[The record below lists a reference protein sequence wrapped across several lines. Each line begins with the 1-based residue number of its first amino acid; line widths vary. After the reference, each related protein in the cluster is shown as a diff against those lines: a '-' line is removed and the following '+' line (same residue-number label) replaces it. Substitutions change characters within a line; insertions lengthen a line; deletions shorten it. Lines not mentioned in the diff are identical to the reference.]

1 MTTDPMNDD
10 LRSMESNSLKD
21 YIKLMRT
28 NMVPIVLITLISFVV
43 AIVYAINAKN
53 IYKATTSL
61 KVSPPQGNILESPL
75 MPEFQDF
82 GSDRFIANEI
92 EILKSYNLRSNVAR
106 SLIDSFKTEAVKDSF
121 YLIMSHDFNDGKGKL
136 LGDNQIAKV
145 LDGAVT
151 IEQKRGLDIID
162 ISAES
167 PSPFEAALIANIY
180 AQEYKN
186 LNLEINRNQLTL
198 VKAFLNQQRE
208 EKQTELNAAEENLR
222 NFQEKGGIVAL
233 DEQATTLINQLSDF
247 EAQQSAK
254 KIDLA
259 ASDKMLTQY
268 KKELADQNP
277 RLADYLESVSSEA
290 YIQTLQQQLARLQVN
305 RDMAIASKDP
315 KMNNTNVLKEY
326 DAKITDLKE
335 KLENKMKVIKAG
347 ILASSPEEVK
357 DLSQKI
363 VEEEIKNQALQI
375 TVTELGKIVKNYEA
389 KFNQLP
395 KTSIEFARLQR
406 NREALEKLY
415 TLVEE
420 KYQEAIIN
428 EQSQPGNVLIIDNAR
443 RPDSPAKPNRF
454 LIILIGLVLGGGM
467 AFGYVFTKNYFDNTI
482 KTPEDIQNK
491 NINVLAWIP
500 QIEGM
505 GLNGSKEFEFIV
517 AKKPDSIPSE
527 AFRALRTRI
536 QFANP
541 DKESLKTILITSS
554 APQEGKTTIAVNLG
568 GSFAQAN
575 RNTLVV
581 DCDLRKPRIHTVF
594 NSNRFPGLIDYLFGK
609 ATLDEVTRKSE
620 SQNLSYI
627 TSGTIPPNP
636 AEMLESNAMKEFLT
650 TVREKYDIILL
661 DSPPVIAVTDSEI
674 LASLVDASI
683 LVVSADTTENELLEK
698 SVELIKRD
706 RSSFIGTVLNNFS
719 YKSGYGSYYKYYYYY
734 SRPTERRK
742 NKFTQ
747 TESKN

>member
-10 LRSMESNSLKD
+10 LRSLESNSLKD
-21 YIKLMRT
+21 YIKLIRT

-136 LGDNQIAKV
+136 LSDNQIAKV
-145 LDGAVT
+145 LNGAVT

-180 AQEYKN
+180 AKEYKN

-254 KIDLA
+254 KIELA
-259 ASDKMLTQY
+259 ASDKTLTQY

-594 NSNRFPGLIDYLFGK
+594 KSNRFPGLIDYLFGK

-620 SQNLSYI
+620 YS
-627 TSGTIPPNP
+627 
-636 AEMLESNAMKEFLT
+636 EFKLH
-650 TVREKYDIILL
+650 
-661 DSPPVIAVTDSEI
+661 
-674 LASLVDASI
+674 
-683 LVVSADTTENELLEK
+683 
-698 SVELIKRD
+698 
-706 RSSFIGTVLNNFS
+706 NFR
-719 YKSGYGSYYKYYYYY
+719 YY
-734 SRPTERRK
+734 SS
-742 NKFTQ
+742 
-747 TESKN
+747 ESCRDA

>member
-1 MTTDPMNDD
+1 MAIDTMNED

-21 YIKLMRT
+21 YIKLIRT
-28 NMVPIVLITLISFVV
+28 NIVPVVIITIVSLIVSI
-43 AIVYAINAKN
+43 IYAVNAKN

-61 KVSPPQGNILESPL
+61 KVSMPQGNILEAPL

-92 EILKSYNLRSNVAR
+92 EILKSHNLRARVAR
-106 SLIDSFKTEAVKDSF
+106 ALIDSFNTGSNKDSF
-121 YLIMSHDFNDGKGKL
+121 YLVQSHDFSDKKQKL
-136 LGDNQIAKV
+136 LSVAQVARV
-145 LDGAVT
+145 LDSDVT

-167 PSPFEAALIANIY
+167 PSPYESALIANIY
-180 AQEYKN
+180 AKEYKN
-186 LNLEINRNQLTL
+186 LNLEMNRNQLTM
-198 VKAFLNQQRE
+198 VKTFLNQQTE

-222 NFQEKGGIVAL
+222 NFQEKGGIIAL
-233 DEQATTLINQLSDF
+233 DEQATSLINQLSDF
-247 EAQQSAK
+247 EAQKNARQ
-254 KIDLA
+254 IELA
-259 ASDKMLTQY
+259 ASNKVLTQY

-277 RLADYLESVSSEA
+277 RLADYLESVSNEA

-305 RDMAIASKDP
+305 RDMALASNDSKTSTSKIIKDYDEKIA
-315 KMNNTNVLKEY
+315 
-326 DAKITDLKE
+326 DLKT
-335 KLENKMKVIKAG
+335 KLDDKMKVIKAG

-363 VEEEIKNQALQI
+363 IEEEIKNQALQI
-375 TVTELGKIVKNYEA
+375 TVSELDKIVKNYEA

-395 KTSIEFARLQR
+395 KTSIELARLQR

-420 KYQEAIIN
+420 KYQEALIN

-443 RPDSPAKPNRF
+443 RPDSPGKPNRF
-454 LIILIGLVLGGGM
+454 LIVLIGLVLGAGM

-482 KTPEDIQNK
+482 KTPEDIQNI

-500 QIEGM
+500 QIEGI
-505 GLNGSKEFEFIV
+505 GLNGTNEFEFIV

-536 QFANP
+536 QFSHP
-541 DKESLKTILITSS
+541 DTGIIKTILITSS
-554 APQEGKTTIAVNLG
+554 APQEGKTTVAINLG

-575 RNTLVV
+575 KKTLVI
-581 DCDLRKPRIHTVF
+581 DCDLRKPRIHNVF

-609 ATLDEVTRKSE
+609 ATLEEIVRESE
-620 SQNLSYI
+620 SPNLNYI

-636 AEMLESNAMKEFLT
+636 AEMLESKAMKEFLET
-650 TVREKYDIILL
+650 IKERYDIILI

-683 LVVSADTTENELLEK
+683 LVVSAETTETELLEK

-706 RSSFIGTVLNNFS
+706 GSSFIGTVLNNFS

-734 SRPTERRK
+734 SRPSETKK
-742 NKFTQ
+742 NKFSQ
-747 TESKN
+747 IERKG

>member
-10 LRSMESNSLKD
+10 LRSLESNSLKD
-21 YIKLMRT
+21 YIKLIRT

-106 SLIDSFKTEAVKDSF
+106 SLIDSFKTETAKDSF
-121 YLIMSHDFNDGKGKL
+121 YLILSHDFNDGKGKL
-136 LGDNQIAKV
+136 LSNDQIAKV
-145 LDGAVT
+145 LNGAVT

-208 EKQTELNAAEENLR
+208 EKQTELNAAEENLK

-254 KIDLA
+254 KIELA
-259 ASDKMLTQY
+259 ASDKTLTQY

-315 KMNNTNVLKEY
+315 KMNNSNVLKEY

-389 KFNQLP
+389 KFNLLP

>member
-10 LRSMESNSLKD
+10 LRSLENNSLKD
-21 YIKLMRT
+21 YIKLIRT

-106 SLIDSFKTEAVKDSF
+106 SLIDSFKTETAKDSF
-121 YLIMSHDFNDGKGKL
+121 YLILSHDFNDGKGKL
-136 LGDNQIAKV
+136 LSNDQIAKV
-145 LDGAVT
+145 LNGAVT

-208 EKQTELNAAEENLR
+208 EKQTELNAAEENLK

-254 KIDLA
+254 KIELA
-259 ASDKMLTQY
+259 ASDKTLTQY

-315 KMNNTNVLKEY
+315 KMNNSNVLKEY

-389 KFNQLP
+389 KFNLLP